1 MFRRTLLALALLSP
15 LAAPL
20 MAQASGFDT
29 VKPATPAEVQA
40 AQAAGKAVFVDF
52 KADWCSTCRAQEKI
66 IGEIL
71 AEDPSLAQTI
81 TFLSLDWDQYGED
94 PLTEALKVP
103 RRSTLIAF
111 KGQQETGRI
120 VAGTNKAEIRAL
132 IESLR

>member
-1 MFRRTLLALALLSP
+1 MLRRTLLALALLSP

-20 MAQASGFDT
+20 MAQASGFDA
-29 VKPATPAEVQA
+29 VKPATPTEVQA

-52 KADWCSTCRAQEKI
+52 KADWCSTCRAQERI

-71 AEDPSLAQTI
+71 SEDPTLAQSI
-81 TFLSLDWDQYGED
+81 TFLSLDWDEYSDD
-94 PLTEALKVP
+94 PLTEALNVP

-120 VAGTNKAEIRAL
+120 VAGTDKAEIRAL
-132 IESLR
+132 IDSLR

>member
-1 MFRRTLLALALLSP
+1 MLRRTLLAFALLTP
-15 LAAPL
+15 LAAH
-20 MAQASGFDT
+20 AAGFDA

-71 AEDPSLAQTI
+71 SEDPALAQSI
-81 TFLSLDWDQYGED
+81 TFLSLDWDDYGAD
-94 PLTEALKVP
+94 PLTEALNVP

-120 VAGTNKAEIRAL
+120 VAGTDKAEIRAL
-132 IESLR
+132 IDSLR

>member
-1 MFRRTLLALALLSP
+1 MLRRTLLALALLSP

-20 MAQASGFDT
+20 MAHASGFDA

-71 AEDPSLAQTI
+71 SEDPTLAQSI
-81 TFLSLDWDQYGED
+81 TFLSLDWDEYGDD
-94 PLTEALKVP
+94 PLTEALNVP

-120 VAGTNKAEIRAL
+120 VAGTDKAEIRAL
-132 IESLR
+132 IETLR